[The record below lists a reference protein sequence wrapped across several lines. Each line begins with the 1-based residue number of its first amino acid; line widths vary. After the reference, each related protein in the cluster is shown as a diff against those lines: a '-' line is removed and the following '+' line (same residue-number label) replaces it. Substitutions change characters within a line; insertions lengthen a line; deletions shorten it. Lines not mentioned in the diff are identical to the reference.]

1 MSHEFLTSLH
11 SHVIETS
18 KESKVGKFAPKQEA
32 SVAGEKSPETNAIG
46 VGVESELNRTVGVS
60 MSPKL
65 RARAA
70 ARAREVGLSF
80 SRYVQWC
87 LEAELDGSTLGARFH
102 KPNG

>member
-18 KESKVGKFAPKQEA
+18 GAKTIGAMGKVEQLAAKRSRGRPRTEA
-32 SVAGEKSPETNAIG
+32 TGGERH
-46 VGVESELNRTVGVS
+46 RTVGVS

-65 RARAA
+65 QARTA

-87 LEAELDGSTLGARFH
+87 LEAELDQVPLAERFR
-102 KPNG
+102 PLE